1 LILRER
7 RKISKMPKHSKRFNN
22 ISKELEHLKVY
33 SIEEAFERVKQTA
46 TAKFDESVDVAV
58 RTCLDPK
65 YADQQ
70 LRGSCILPHGSGKTT
85 RVAVFAAGPKAEEA
99 RAAGADFVGAEDLVT
114 KIEGGWTD
122 FDAAVATPDMMRFVG
137 KLGRILGPRNLMPNP
152 KVGTVTMDVART
164 ITELKAGKL
173 QYRVEKAGIIHS
185 AIGKASFD
193 AKKLKENFLAFFQA
207 INKAKPSGA
216 KGTYIKGVTISSTMG
231 PGYAVDPNEA
241 KLESEK
247 TN

>member
-1 LILRER
+1 
-7 RKISKMPKHSKRFNN
+7 MPKHSRRFNET
-22 ISKELEHLKVY
+22 KKDLVHLKQY
-33 SIEEAFERVKQTA
+33 GLDEAFERVKKTA

-58 RTCLDPK
+58 RTGLDPK

-70 LRGSCILPHGSGKTT
+70 LRGSCVLPHGTGKTT
-85 RVAVFAAGPKAEEA
+85 RVVVFAVGPKAQEA
-99 RAAGADFVGAEDLVT
+99 QAAGADFVGSEDLVA

-122 FDAAVATPDMMRFVG
+122 FDAAVATPDMMRYVG

-152 KVGTVTMDVART
+152 KVGTVTMDVAKV
-164 ITELKAGKL
+164 IGELKAGKL

-185 AIGKASFD
+185 SIGKASFE

-216 KGTYIKGVTISSTMG
+216 KGTYIKGVTLSSTMG
-231 PGYAVDPNEA
+231 PGYDLDLSEA
-241 KLESEK
+241 KTESDK
-247 TN
+247 

>member
-1 LILRER
+1 
-7 RKISKMPKHSKRFNN
+7 MPKHSKRFNEA
-22 ISKELEHLKVY
+22 KKDLVHLKLY
-33 SIEEAFERVKQTA
+33 PLDEAFERVKKTA

-58 RTCLDPK
+58 RTGLDPK

-70 LRGSCILPHGSGKTT
+70 LRGSCVLPHGTGKTT
-85 RVAVFAAGPKAEEA
+85 RVVVFAVGPKAQEA
-99 RAAGADFVGAEDLVT
+99 QAAGADFVGSEDLVA

-152 KVGTVTMDVART
+152 KVGTVTMDVAKV
-164 ITELKAGKL
+164 IGELKAGKL

-185 AIGKASFD
+185 SIGKASFE

-216 KGTYIKGVTISSTMG
+216 KGTYIKGVTLSSTMG
-231 PGYAVDPNEA
+231 PGYDLDLSEA
-241 KLESEK
+241 KTESDK
-247 TN
+247 

>member
-1 LILRER
+1 
-7 RKISKMPKHSKRFNN
+7 MPKHSRRFNET
-22 ISKELEHLKVY
+22 KKDLVHLKQY
-33 SIEEAFERVKQTA
+33 SLDEAFERVKKTA
-46 TAKFDESVDVAV
+46 TAKFDESIDVAV
-58 RTCLDPK
+58 RTGLDPK

-70 LRGSCILPHGSGKTT
+70 LRGSCVLPHGTGKTT
-85 RVAVFAAGPKAEEA
+85 RVVVFAAGPKAQEA
-99 RAAGADFVGAEDLVT
+99 QAAGADFVGSEDLVA

-152 KVGTVTMDVART
+152 KVGTVTMDVAKV

-185 AIGKASFD
+185 SIGKASFE

-216 KGTYIKGVTISSTMG
+216 KGTYIKGVTLSSTMG
-231 PGYAVDPNEA
+231 PGYDLDLSEA
-241 KLESEK
+241 KTESDK
-247 TN
+247 

>member
-1 LILRER
+1 
-7 RKISKMPKHSKRFNN
+7 MPKHSRRFNET
-22 ISKELEHLKVY
+22 KKDLVHLKQY
-33 SIEEAFERVKQTA
+33 SLDEAFERVKKTA
-46 TAKFDESVDVAV
+46 TAKFDESIDVAV
-58 RTCLDPK
+58 RTGLDPK

-70 LRGSCILPHGSGKTT
+70 LRGSCVLPHGTGKTT
-85 RVAVFAAGPKAEEA
+85 RVVVFAAGPKAQEA
-99 RAAGADFVGAEDLVT
+99 QVAGADFVGSEDLVA

-122 FDAAVATPDMMRFVG
+122 FDAAVATPDMMRYVG

-152 KVGTVTMDVART
+152 KVGTVTMDVAKV

-185 AIGKASFD
+185 SIGKASFE

-216 KGTYIKGVTISSTMG
+216 KGTYIKGVTLSSTMG
-231 PGYAVDPNEA
+231 PGYDLDLSEA
-241 KLESEK
+241 KTESDK
-247 TN
+247 

>member
-1 LILRER
+1 
-7 RKISKMPKHSKRFNN
+7 MPKHSRRFNET
-22 ISKELEHLKVY
+22 KKDLVHLKLY
-33 SIEEAFERVKQTA
+33 SLDEAFDRVKKTA

-58 RTCLDPK
+58 RTGLDPK

-70 LRGSCILPHGSGKTT
+70 LRGSCVLPHGTGKTT
-85 RVAVFAAGPKAEEA
+85 RVVVFAVGPKAQEA
-99 RAAGADFVGAEDLVT
+99 QAAGADFVGSEDLVA

-122 FDAAVATPDMMRFVG
+122 FDAAVATPDMMRYVG

-152 KVGTVTMDVART
+152 KVGTVTMDVAKV

-185 AIGKASFD
+185 SIGKASFE
-193 AKKLKENFLAFFQA
+193 ARKLKENFLAFFQA

-216 KGTYIKGVTISSTMG
+216 KGTYIKGVTLSSTMG
-231 PGYAVDPNEA
+231 PGYDLDLSEA
-241 KLESEK
+241 KTESDK
-247 TN
+247 

>member
-1 LILRER
+1 
-7 RKISKMPKHSKRFNN
+7 MPKHSKRFNEA
-22 ISKELEHLKVY
+22 KKDLVHLKQYGLDEV
-33 SIEEAFERVKQTA
+33 FDRVKKTA

-58 RTCLDPK
+58 RTGLDPK

-70 LRGSCILPHGSGKTT
+70 LRGSCVLPHGTGKTT
-85 RVAVFAAGPKAEEA
+85 RVVVFAAGAKAQEA
-99 RAAGADFVGAEDLVT
+99 TAAGADFVGAEDLVA
-114 KIEGGWTD
+114 KIEGGWTE

-152 KVGTVTMDVART
+152 KVGTVTMDVAKV

-185 AIGKASFD
+185 SIGKASFE

-207 INKAKPSGA
+207 INKSKPSGA
-216 KGTYIKGVTISSTMG
+216 KGTYIKGITLSSTMG
-231 PGYAVDPNEA
+231 PGYDLDLSDA
-241 KLESEK
+241 KTESEK
-247 TN
+247 

>member
-1 LILRER
+1 
-7 RKISKMPKHSKRFNN
+7 MPKHSKRYNN
-22 ISKELEHLKVY
+22 LTKDLDALKVHN
-33 SIEEAFERVKQTA
+33 IDEAFDMVKKTA
-46 TAKFDESVDVAV
+46 TAKFDETIDIAV
-58 RTCLDPK
+58 KTGLDPK

-70 LRGSCILPHGSGKTT
+70 LRGSVVLPHGTGKTT
-85 RVAVFAAGPKAEEA
+85 RIAVFAAGDKATEA
-99 RAAGADFVGAEDLVT
+99 TNAGADFVGAEDLVA
-114 KIEGGWTD
+114 KIEGGWLD

-152 KVGTVTMDVART
+152 KVGTVTQDVAKV
-164 ITELKAGKL
+164 ITELKAGKV

-216 KGTYIKGVTISSTMG
+216 KGTYIKSATLSSTMG
-231 PGYAVDPNEA
+231 PGYQLDINEA
-241 KLESEK
+241 RLESEK
-247 TN
+247 VSI

>member
-1 LILRER
+1 
-7 RKISKMPKHSKRFNN
+7 MPKHSKRFNN
-22 ISKELEHLKVY
+22 LTKGLEALKVY
-33 SIEEAFERVKQTA
+33 NLEEAFDIVKKTA
-46 TAKFDESVDVAV
+46 TAKFDETIDIAV
-58 RTCLDPK
+58 KTGLDPK

-70 LRGSCILPHGSGKTT
+70 LRGSVVLPHGTGKTT
-85 RVAVFAAGPKAEEA
+85 RVAVFAAGEKATEA
-99 RAAGADFVGAEDLVT
+99 TNAGADFVGAEDLVA
-114 KIEGGWTD
+114 KIEGGWLD

-152 KVGTVTMDVART
+152 KVGTVTQDVAKV
-164 ITELKAGKL
+164 ITELKAGKV

-216 KGTYIKGVTISSTMG
+216 KGTYIKSATVSSTMG
-231 PGYAVDPNEA
+231 PGYQLDINEA
-241 KLESEK
+241 RLESEK
-247 TN
+247 VNV